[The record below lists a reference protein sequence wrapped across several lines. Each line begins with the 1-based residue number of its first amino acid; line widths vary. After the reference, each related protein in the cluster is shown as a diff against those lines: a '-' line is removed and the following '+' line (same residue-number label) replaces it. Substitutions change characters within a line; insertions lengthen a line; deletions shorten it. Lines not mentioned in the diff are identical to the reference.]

1 MPNAALNAFLFV
13 GFPYLML
20 VTAIV
25 VSILRF
31 TVRPFTYSSLSSQF
45 LENEQLYWG
54 SNLWHWGILWVL
66 CGHLFALFFPRQIL
80 SWNAQPMR
88 LAVLEVSGLIMA
100 LLALVGVVGLMIRRM
115 TNARVKAVTSHM
127 DMVLLGFLL
136 LQVATGIDTAI
147 RMRWGSSWY
156 ATNAVPYLWSLV
168 KLAPKPEHIVNMPWS
183 VKIHILS
190 GFTIIGLIPFTRL
203 VHFLVVPFQYLWR
216 KPQVVIWN
224 RRPNPTQGH

>member
-1 MPNAALNAFLFV
+1 MPNAPLNAFLFV

-20 VTAIV
+20 ALAIV

-31 TVRPFTYSSLSSQF
+31 KVKPFTYSSLSSQF

-66 CGHLFALFFPRQIL
+66 CGHLFAFFFPRQIL
-80 SWNAQPMR
+80 NWNAQPVR
-88 LAVLEVSGLIMA
+88 LFILELSGLVMA
-100 LLALVGVVGLMIRRM
+100 LLALLGVVGLLMRRL
-115 TNARVKAVTSHM
+115 TNAKVKAVTSVM
-127 DMVLLGFLL
+127 DLVLLAFLL
-136 LQVATGIDTAI
+136 LQVGTGIDTAV
-147 RMRWGSSWY
+147 RVRWGSTWF
-156 ATNAVPYLWSLV
+156 ATNAAPYLWSLL
-168 KLAPKPEHIVNMPWS
+168 KLAPDPQPILALPWGA
-183 VKIHILS
+183 KIHILS

-224 RRPNPTQGH
+224 RKPNPRIGR